1 MVVVV
6 VVASSLASERV
17 KAVAQAVVVEV
28 TQPILVRARP
38 VQPTKD
44 MPVATAQRLT
54 AETAVVVVALVALV
68 LMPGLVVVALVARE
82 LRRP

>member
-17 KAVAQAVVVEV
+17 KAVAQAVVAAV
-28 TQPILVRARP
+28 TQRSPGLARQGP
-38 VQPTKD
+38 LIKD

-54 AETAVVVVALVALV
+54 TETAAVVVALVALV